1 MDDSDTSGR
10 SAGGLF
16 DSLRAL
22 LATLV
27 AMAHTRVEL
36 FGTEIEEEV
45 RRVVA
50 LLLGGLAVL
59 ALISLALLFS
69 GLVVIAIY
77 WDTHRL
83 AATVGV
89 ATAIDL
95 EAGICRR
102 VRVAIGGVRPVPFRA
117 TAVEAILQ
125 DQPAEPAFLAA
136 AAAAVQDD
144 LDDQVLSD
152 IQASAQYREQMAV
165 VFVKRAL
172 ESAIQRARDSR
183 P

>member
-1 MDDSDTSGR
+1 MDDSDTSRR
-10 SAGGLF
+10 SAGGLL

-22 LATLV
+22 LTTLV

-59 ALISLALLFS
+59 TLASLALLFS
-69 GLVVIAIY
+69 GLVVIAAY

-89 ATAIDL
+89 AIGFFVLTAVSYLAVRARTRRRSRLLASTLDELERDL
-95 EAGICRR
+95 E
-102 VRVAIGGVRPVPFRA
+102 
-117 TAVEAILQ
+117 L
-125 DQPAEPAFLAA
+125 
-136 AAAAVQDD
+136 
-144 LDDQVLSD
+144 LDKQV
-152 IQASAQYREQMAV
+152 
-165 VFVKRAL
+165 
-172 ESAIQRARDSR
+172 SR
-183 P
+183 

>member
-1 MDDSDTSGR
+1 MDDSDTSRR
-10 SAGGLF
+10 SAGGLL

-22 LATLV
+22 LTTLV

-59 ALISLALLFS
+59 TLASLALLFS
-69 GLVVIAIY
+69 GLVVIAAY

-89 ATAIDL
+89 AIGFFVLTAVSYLAVRARTRRRSRLLASTLDELERDL
-95 EAGICRR
+95 E
-102 VRVAIGGVRPVPFRA
+102 
-117 TAVEAILQ
+117 L
-125 DQPAEPAFLAA
+125 
-136 AAAAVQDD
+136 
-144 LDDQVLSD
+144 LDRQVT
-152 IQASAQYREQMAV
+152 R
-165 VFVKRAL
+165 
-172 ESAIQRARDSR
+172 
-183 P
+183 

>member
-1 MDDSDTSGR
+1 MDDSDTSRR
-10 SAGGLF
+10 SAGGLL

-22 LATLV
+22 LTTLV

-50 LLLGGLAVL
+50 LLLGGVLVL
-59 ALISLALLFS
+59 ALASLALVFS
-69 GLVVIAIY
+69 GLVVIAAY

-89 ATAIDL
+89 A
-95 EAGICRR
+95 
-102 VRVAIGGVRPVPFRA
+102 IGFIV
-117 TAVEAILQ
+117 
-125 DQPAEPAFLAA
+125 LAA
-136 AAAAVQDD
+136 AAYLAVRQRTRRQSRLLSSTLDELERD
-144 LDDQVLSD
+144 LALLD
-152 IQASAQYREQMAV
+152 
-165 VFVKRAL
+165 KRI
-172 ESAIQRARDSR
+172 S

>member
-27 AMAHTRVEL
+27 ATVHTRVEL
-36 FGTEIEEEV
+36 LGTEVEEEV
-45 RRVVA
+45 RRVVT

-59 ALISLALLFS
+59 ALASLALLFS
-69 GLVVIAIY
+69 GVVVIAVY

-89 ATAIDL
+89 TVGFIVLTAAAYLAVRGQTRRRSRLLASTLDELERDL
-95 EAGICRR
+95 E
-102 VRVAIGGVRPVPFRA
+102 
-117 TAVEAILQ
+117 L
-125 DQPAEPAFLAA
+125 
-136 AAAAVQDD
+136 
-144 LDDQVLSD
+144 LDKQV
-152 IQASAQYREQMAV
+152 
-165 VFVKRAL
+165 
-172 ESAIQRARDSR
+172 SR
-183 P
+183 

>member
-1 MDDSDTSGR
+1 MDDSDTSRR
-10 SAGGLF
+10 SAGGLL

-22 LATLV
+22 LTTLV

-59 ALISLALLFS
+59 TLASLALLFS
-69 GLVVIAIY
+69 GLVVIAAY

-89 ATAIDL
+89 AIGFFVLTAVSYFAVRARTRRRSRLLASTLDELERDL
-95 EAGICRR
+95 E
-102 VRVAIGGVRPVPFRA
+102 
-117 TAVEAILQ
+117 L
-125 DQPAEPAFLAA
+125 
-136 AAAAVQDD
+136 
-144 LDDQVLSD
+144 LDKQVT
-152 IQASAQYREQMAV
+152 R
-165 VFVKRAL
+165 
-172 ESAIQRARDSR
+172 
-183 P
+183 

>member
-1 MDDSDTSGR
+1 MDDSDTSRR

-22 LATLV
+22 LTTLV

-59 ALISLALLFS
+59 TLASLALLFS
-69 GLVVIAIY
+69 GLVVIAAY

-89 ATAIDL
+89 AIGFFVLTAVSYLAVRARTRRRSRLLASTLDELERDL
-95 EAGICRR
+95 E
-102 VRVAIGGVRPVPFRA
+102 
-117 TAVEAILQ
+117 L
-125 DQPAEPAFLAA
+125 
-136 AAAAVQDD
+136 
-144 LDDQVLSD
+144 LDKQV
-152 IQASAQYREQMAV
+152 
-165 VFVKRAL
+165 
-172 ESAIQRARDSR
+172 SR
-183 P
+183 

>member
-36 FGTEIEEEV
+36 FGTEIEEEI
-45 RRVVA
+45 RRIVT

-59 ALISLALLFS
+59 ALASLALLFS
-69 GLVVIAIY
+69 GLVVIAAY
-77 WDTHRL
+77 WDTHRM

-89 ATAIDL
+89 AIGFVVLAVAAYLVLRAQTRRRSRLLASTLDELERDL
-95 EAGICRR
+95 ALLDKQ
-102 VRVAIGGVRPVPFRA
+102 VAR
-117 TAVEAILQ
+117 
-125 DQPAEPAFLAA
+125 
-136 AAAAVQDD
+136 
-144 LDDQVLSD
+144 
-152 IQASAQYREQMAV
+152 
-165 VFVKRAL
+165 
-172 ESAIQRARDSR
+172 
-183 P
+183 

>member
-1 MDDSDTSGR
+1 MGDYDVPGR

-22 LATLV
+22 IATLV

-50 LLLGGLAVL
+50 LLLGGLVVL
-59 ALISLALLFS
+59 SLASLALLFS
-69 GLVVIAIY
+69 GLVVIAAY

-83 AATVGV
+83 I
-89 ATAIDL
+89 ATACVAIAFIVLTAVSYLAVRARTRRRSRLLASTLDELERDL
-95 EAGICRR
+95 E
-102 VRVAIGGVRPVPFRA
+102 
-117 TAVEAILQ
+117 L
-125 DQPAEPAFLAA
+125 
-136 AAAAVQDD
+136 
-144 LDDQVLSD
+144 LDKQTS
-152 IQASAQYREQMAV
+152 
-165 VFVKRAL
+165 
-172 ESAIQRARDSR
+172 